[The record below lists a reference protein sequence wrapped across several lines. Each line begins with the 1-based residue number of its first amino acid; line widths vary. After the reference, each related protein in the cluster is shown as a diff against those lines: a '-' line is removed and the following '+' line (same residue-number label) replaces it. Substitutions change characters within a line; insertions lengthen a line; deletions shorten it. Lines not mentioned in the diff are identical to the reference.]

1 MTLNPNKQRSAKL
14 HDDRDDLDKE
24 DKFVPDKDQVN
35 TLVYNNHCLPSVVG
49 RA

>member
-24 DKFVPDKDQVN
+24 EEETSHV
-35 TLVYNNHCLPSVVG
+35 LVQGGAGENH
-49 RA
+49 